1 MKVCPTKAHYKRT
14 EDGLVVIDREKC
26 IGCGMCANACPYGAP
41 QLDQKAHKMAKCDG
55 CLDRLEKGGQ
65 PICVE
70 ACTERAIHF
79 GDIAELRKTYG
90 ECAQTAPLPD
100 PVKTKPALV
109 IIPSP
114 KAAR

>member
-1 MKVCPTKAHYKRT
+1 MTKQY
-14 EDGLVVIDREKC
+14 GFVVDVSRC
-26 IGCGMCANACPYGAP
+26 TGC
-41 QLDQKAHKMAKCDG
+41 KT
-55 CLDRLEKGGQ
+55 
-65 PICVE
+65 CVE

-100 PVKTKPALV
+100 PAKTKPALV